1 MQGTGSLSKH
11 RAVLMVTQNSGP
23 YGAVQSVVNSTIRW
37 LMRNTNWMV
46 YAANISPVALNDDNL
61 YIQRVKNCHS
71 TVIQYETRSKFSL
84 RLVQRMANDIRQHN
98 VLVAH
103 AHGYKS
109 DVHLLIASRLRKV
122 PFVSTLHNWTEH
134 DWKDRFY
141 SRIDQ
146 LVLRYADVCIAVSEG
161 MKKVAVGKG
170 LPRERIVVVHNW
182 IDAEDLQTVMLTQTV
197 SRVQLGLKKND
208 VALLVPARLSPEKGH
223 KYLIRA
229 LRELIPKYPCLK
241 ALFAGSGVNHDELV
255 ETVREARLEAH
266 VQLLGFRSD
275 IYAIMAVADWI
286 VLPSL
291 KEALP
296 LSVLEA
302 MALRKPIIASSV
314 GGVPEVVQH
323 GVNGLLVPPGDW
335 QALAAA
341 IEVAVTNRDI
351 AAKYGESGYEIVTS
365 QFSPDSQI
373 PKIVKVYEDVLKTR
387 GIA

>member
-1 MQGTGSLSKH
+1 
-11 RAVLMVTQNSGP
+11 
-23 YGAVQSVVNSTIRW
+23 
-37 LMRNTNWMV
+37 
-46 YAANISPVALNDDNL
+46 
-61 YIQRVKNCHS
+61 
-71 TVIQYETRSKFSL
+71 
-84 RLVQRMANDIRQHN
+84 
-98 VLVAH
+98 
-103 AHGYKS
+103 
-109 DVHLLIASRLRKV
+109 
-122 PFVSTLHNWTEH
+122 
-134 DWKDRFY
+134 
-141 SRIDQ
+141 
-146 LVLRYADVCIAVSEG
+146 
-161 MKKVAVGKG
+161 
-170 LPRERIVVVHNW
+170 
-182 IDAEDLQTVMLTQTV
+182 
-197 SRVQLGLKKND
+197 
-208 VALLVPARLSPEKGH
+208 
-223 KYLIRA
+223 
-229 LRELIPKYPCLK
+229 
-241 ALFAGSGVNHDELV
+241 
-255 ETVREARLEAH
+255 
-266 VQLLGFRSD
+266 
-275 IYAIMAVADWI
+275 MAVADWI